1 MAIELLIN
9 VSREESR
16 VARLENGVVTEISIE
31 RDRDRGIVGNVYKG
45 RVVKVLPGMQAAFVD
60 IGLAK
65 AAFLY
70 VTDVSHN
77 VEEYARFLEEETGE
91 ESVEFETARG
101 RRKKANAAPIED
113 PGQKS
118 SQAAKAPSREGRPR
132 DVPRPVSRRRLH
144 ADRRP
149 RRRPGGSGTNRSGSA
164 WTLLAP
170 RELKDTSCDGRR
182 GRDR

>member
-16 VARLENGVVTEISIE
+16 VARFENGIVTEISIE
-31 RDRDRGIVGNVYKG
+31 RNRDRGIVGNVYKG

-77 VEEYARFLEEETGE
+77 VEEYARFLEEE
-91 ESVEFETARG
+91 
-101 RRKKANAAPIED
+101 
-113 PGQKS
+113 
-118 SQAAKAPSREGRPR
+118 
-132 DVPRPVSRRRLH
+132 
-144 ADRRP
+144 
-149 RRRPGGSGTNRSGSA
+149 
-164 WTLLAP
+164 
-170 RELKDTSCDGRR
+170 
-182 GRDR
+182 